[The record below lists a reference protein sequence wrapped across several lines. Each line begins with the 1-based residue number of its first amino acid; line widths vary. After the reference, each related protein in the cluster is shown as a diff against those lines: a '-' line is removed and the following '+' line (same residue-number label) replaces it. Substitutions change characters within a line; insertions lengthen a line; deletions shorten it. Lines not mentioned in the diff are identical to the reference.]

1 LAGVAERVGIAVQ
14 QVDAKEALIALSR
27 TDSLT
32 GLYNRRDFV
41 EAIEENLSELTASG
55 KRAALIYVD
64 LNNFKDVN
72 DTHGHNQ
79 GDAALRAAAK
89 IMSDSAEA
97 DEMVG
102 PIGGD
107 EFALWLSADSAAE
120 AEGRAKRL
128 TEQAGAL
135 AEFSEDLPATLGMA
149 AGIALFEPDSNE
161 EIDDL
166 FARADQAMYA
176 AKRDPE
182 RNFTLAPLAEK
193 APPAQMATP

>member
-1 LAGVAERVGIAVQ
+1 M
-14 QVDAKEALIALSR
+14 
-27 TDSLT
+27 
-32 GLYNRRDFV
+32 
-41 EAIEENLSELTASG
+41 
-55 KRAALIYVD
+55 
-64 LNNFKDVN
+64 
-72 DTHGHNQ
+72 
-79 GDAALRAAAK
+79 RAAAN

-102 PIGGD
+102 RIGGD

-135 AEFSEDLPATLGMA
+135 AEFSKDLQATLGMA

-182 RNFTLAPLAEK
+182 RNFTLVPPAEK